1 MKHRF
6 WVVTTLFILLAG
18 GVILAGVLIETELV
32 WGLGLALLL
41 CILIITPVLA
51 IRSKRLGRYDES
63 QALVRWSYSPEETK
77 TVAQDVLAWQRQRN
91 RWLVPFTAGCLIILG
106 GILAAVF
113 HEQFPETPL
122 WQWLLL
128 LLPALL
134 PWVVRALYNVYLR
147 SIILRE
153 PCETVIG
160 RDFLRWG
167 NTRPVFNER
176 EALKLAAADIVEE
189 NGASY
194 VRVLYRS
201 IGRVRYGGKVQYRDY
216 VLLLVPRSCE
226 NEARALIDVIR
237 KGKNQK

>member
-6 WVVTTLFILLAG
+6 WLVTTLFILLAG
-18 GVILAGVLIETELV
+18 GVILTGVLIETELV

-63 QALVRWSYSPEETK
+63 QALVRWSYSSEETK

-91 RWLVPFTAGCLIILG
+91 RWLVPFTAGCLVILG

-134 PWVVRALYNVYLR
+134 PWVARALYLLYLKAL
-147 SIILRE
+147 ILRE
-153 PCETVIG
+153 PCETIIG
-160 RDFLRWG
+160 RDFLLWG

-176 EALKLAAADIVEE
+176 EALKLAAVDIVEE
-189 NGASY
+189 GGVGY

-216 VLLLVPRSCE
+216 VLLRVPVGRQA
-226 NEARALIDVIR
+226 EARSLVEAIR
-237 KGKNQK
+237 NGKNQK